1 MADLLATILP
11 LALGAAVSPTMAAL
25 VIAVLA
31 RGEDAV
37 RRGLALTA
45 GAAIPLVVVAIV
57 VLLTLH
63 ASGAGDRSGSGH
75 RTTGGVVD
83 LVAAAA
89 LAYLAL
95 RALQP
100 TRTAQEQQAARA
112 RHASGSPA
120 RYVGLGAGVMLVN
133 FSTLALFVPAVKDI
147 GRAEDVSVA
156 GEIAALAFLLV
167 IVLVPA
173 WLPVALRAAFPDR
186 AQRVLAP
193 LGRWMA
199 EHQRALGG
207 WVSAAFAVYLFVRGV
222 LVLR

>member
-11 LALGAAVSPTMAAL
+11 LALGAAVSPTVAAL

-31 RGEDAV
+31 RGGDAV
-37 RRGLALTA
+37 RRGVALTI
-45 GAAIPLVVVAIV
+45 GAAIPLVVVAVV

-63 ASGAGDRSGSGH
+63 ASGAADGGSRH
-75 RTTGGVVD
+75 ETTGGVVD

-89 LAYLAL
+89 LSYVAV

-112 RHASGSPA
+112 ERAPGGAA

-147 GRAEDVSVA
+147 GRADDVTVP
-156 GEIAALAFLLV
+156 GEIAALALLIV

-173 WLPVALRAAFPDR
+173 WVPVALRAAFPEQ
-186 AQRVLAP
+186 AQRILKP
-193 LGRWMA
+193 LGRWMRD
-199 EHQRALGG
+199 HQRALGG
-207 WVSAAFAVYLFVRGV
+207 WVSAAFALYLFVRGA
-222 LVLR
+222 LLLR